1 MSFNVLVK
9 NRTYTNP
16 AFKKFHMHC
25 YALML
30 VYPTKKR
37 HMEIMLEKLQP
48 YGIVYDDPYGMWYID
63 WVDEAHWTWF
73 IVRWS

>member
-9 NRTYTNP
+9 SRSYVHP

-37 HMEIMLEKLQP
+37 HMEIMLEKLHP
-48 YGIVYDDPYGMWYID
+48 YGIVYDDPYGTWHID
-63 WVDEAHWTWF
+63 WVDETHWTWF
-73 IVRWS
+73 ILRWS